1 MMKHF
6 IATLALA
13 SAIALPAVAQTYDQP
28 ARPAA
33 RLAPAADAYGRD
45 AYARDAFARGA
56 GDAYA
61 RDVYADTYGR
71 YRSANPA
78 FDVYQDGQYV
88 GSDPDPRVRTMM
100 QNDRAMLGN
109 D

>member
-1 MMKHF
+1 MKRF
-6 IATLALA
+6 IVTMALA
-13 SAIALPAVAQTYDQP
+13 SAIALPAVAQTYD
-28 ARPAA
+28 RPAA
-33 RLAPAADAYGRD
+33 RLGQPAFDAYARDGYARD
-45 AYARDAFARGA
+45 AYARDIYA

-61 RDVYADTYGR
+61 R

-78 FDVYQDGQYV
+78 FDVYVDGRYV

-100 QNDRAMLGN
+100 QNDNAMLGN

>member
-13 SAIALPAVAQTYDQP
+13 SAIVLPAVAQTYDQP
-28 ARPAA
+28 TRPGA
-33 RLAPAADAYGRD
+33 RLAPAVD
-45 AYARDAFARGA
+45 AYARGGYA

-61 RDVYADTYGR
+61 RDIYVGDAYGR

-78 FDVYQDGQYV
+78 FDVYVDGRYV

-100 QNDRAMLGN
+100 QNDNAMLGN

>member
-33 RLAPAADAYGRD
+33 RLAPAADAY
-45 AYARDAFARGA
+45 AR
-56 GDAYA
+56 DAYA
-61 RDVYADTYGR
+61 RDVYADAYGR

>member
-33 RLAPAADAYGRD
+33 RLAPAADAYARD
-45 AYARDAFARGA
+45 AYARDA
-56 GDAYA
+56 
-61 RDVYADTYGR
+61 YADAYGR

>member
-28 ARPAA
+28 TRPGA
-33 RLAPAADAYGRD
+33 RLAQPAFD
-45 AYARDAFARGA
+45 AYARDG
-56 GDAYA
+56 YA
-61 RDVYADTYGR
+61 RDVYADSYGR
-71 YRSANPA
+71 YRSPNPA
-78 FDVYQDGQYV
+78 FDVYQDGHYV

-100 QNDRAMLGN
+100 QNDKAMLGN